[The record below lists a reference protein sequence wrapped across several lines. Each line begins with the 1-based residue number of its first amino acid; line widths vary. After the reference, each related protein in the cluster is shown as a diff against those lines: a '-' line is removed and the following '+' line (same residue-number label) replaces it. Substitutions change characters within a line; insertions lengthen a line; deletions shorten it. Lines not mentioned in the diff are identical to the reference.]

1 MRNAPSASRRT
12 YGGIKA
18 DQTLFSR
25 LSSFFLERGTQY
37 RCSSLGKSKTSFFHT
52 KLTGSEAPLVPPFVY
67 TWFCFF
73 ALVLVR
79 ISKDS
84 IFVFRDIYFIFLSA
98 LFTGPDF
105 VYLFIEITIYSYKG
119 IEWWK
124 DDSRREGYMNS
135 LILIVNQKF
144 FVFVFTIR
152 GLDEWFIDFWFIWV

>member
-1 MRNAPSASRRT
+1 M
-12 YGGIKA
+12 I
-18 DQTLFSR
+18 LFLCAR
-25 LSSFFLERGTQY
+25 
-37 RCSSLGKSKTSFFHT
+37 
-52 KLTGSEAPLVPPFVY
+52 
-67 TWFCFF
+67 
-73 ALVLVR
+73 VR

-124 DDSRREGYMNS
+124 DDSRREEYMNS
-135 LILIVNQKF
+135 LILIVSQRF

-152 GLDEWFIDFWFIWV
+152 GLDE

>member
-67 TWFCFF
+67 TWYCFF

-124 DDSRREGYMNS
+124 DSRREGYMNS
-135 LILIVNQKF
+135 LILIVSQRF
-144 FVFVFTIR
+144 FVFTIR